1 MIVGLRM
8 TGNVFSFL
16 ERPSENVRLGMTR
29 RGGRIKGDS
38 YALLRMTERY
48 TPRSR
53 FAPLVGM
60 TILFDFVQY
69 NTIATQITLSYR
81 A

>member
-38 YALLRMTERY
+38 YALLRMTDKDMKKARKNA
-48 TPRSR
+48 S
-53 FAPLVGM
+53 
-60 TILFDFVQY
+60 LF
-69 NTIATQITLSYR
+69 
-81 A
+81 